1 MRRLTDVA
9 ETDRIDRGNVAH
21 GVNSAHGAA
30 RAAAQS
36 CTHLAGSG
44 YPENALDPPCH
55 PSHRTRPEDR
65 EALRVMT
72 HDAAKWLAALA
83 LARKEADY

>member
-1 MRRLTDVA
+1 MTDTLNTV
-9 ETDRIDRGNVAH
+9 
-21 GVNSAHGAA
+21 A
-30 RAAAQS
+30 RAGPAGGGALRVLARHR
-36 CTHLAGSG
+36 HLG
-44 YPENALDPPCH
+44 ETFLEDPPPH